1 MGDAILAGPQAQE
14 QLPVACDDIDGSIL
28 RLIDEWPARRQNSTM
43 STDDGE
49 LCWMGDAILAGPRAQ
64 EQLPVACDDIDES
77 ILRLIDEWTAR
88 RQNSTVSTDDGLA
101 WMPRQQVQS
110 FSDAVDS
117 GTSSSQR
124 NKRRHEEVESD
135 VAPRQFKFPRQN
147 TTHVSSMSKD
157 DGLAIIDAWVARHSD
172 EDPGSRNADCQ
183 GQTPSAMGVWHDGA
197 LNIAPQH
204 EIIPGR
210 SISQGKQEL
219 DCRAAVAEPGSPT
232 PGVAV
237 NGEALRI
244 NLCKLPSANQNAT
257 ASGSHPWKVLP
268 KVSAGTN
275 LMVTRQGGVPYM
287 LWDI

>member
-1 MGDAILAGPQAQE
+1 MGDAILAGPQ
-14 QLPVACDDIDGSIL
+14 
-28 RLIDEWPARRQNSTM
+28 T
-43 STDDGE
+43 
-49 LCWMGDAILAGPRAQ
+49 Q

-101 WMPRQQVQS
+101 WMPRQQVQP
-110 FSDAVDS
+110 FNNAVDS
-117 GTSSSQR
+117 DTSSSQR

-135 VAPRQFKFPRQN
+135 VAPRQFKFPRQD
-147 TTHVSSMSKD
+147 HVPSMSMD
-157 DGLAIIDAWVARHSD
+157 DGLAIIDAWIARHSD

-197 LNIAPQH
+197 LSIAPQH
-204 EIIPGR
+204 EITPSR
-210 SISQGKQEL
+210 RISQSKQLE
-219 DCRAAVAEPGSPT
+219 CRAAVAEPGSPT

-244 NLCKLPSANQNAT
+244 ALCKLPSANQNAT
-257 ASGSHPWKVLP
+257 ASGSNPQKVLP

-275 LMVTRQGGVPYM
+275 LMVTRQGGVQYM